1 MNLTRVPSTSRSKMI
16 SKMMK
21 KNKQKRNR
29 RRSILE
35 VIRVIK
41 MMIGDLVVVAAAA
54 QGRHTPLIP
63 LQPQT
68 VVTRKDGMAK
78 REKRN
83 NASKRISR

>member
-1 MNLTRVPSTSRSKMI
+1 MI

-29 RRSILE
+29 RRSRLE
-35 VIRVIK
+35 LIRVIK
-41 MMIGDLVVVAAAA
+41 MMTGDLVVAAAA

-78 REKRN
+78 RERRN